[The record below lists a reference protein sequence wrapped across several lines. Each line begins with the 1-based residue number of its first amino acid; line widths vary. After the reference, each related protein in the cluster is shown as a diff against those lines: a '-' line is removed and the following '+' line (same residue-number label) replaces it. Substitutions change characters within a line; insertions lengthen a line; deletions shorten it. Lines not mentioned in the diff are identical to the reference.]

1 MCWEFS
7 SIDPSIDCRKEAIN
21 FWCYE
26 TFVKYHLI
34 SSANIVNA
42 CDGLTKKIENLI
54 SNIQEKCLSTDVVGP
69 KFCTFY
75 ANELEKHSQISA
87 AGFFTINRFL
97 KFKDVTSLHLNILK
111 GPW

>member
-21 FWCYE
+21 FWSYK
-26 TFVKYHLI
+26 TFLI

-42 CDGLTKKIENLI
+42 CDGLTKKNERLI
-54 SNIQEKCLSTDVVGP
+54 FNIQEKCLSTDVVGP

-87 AGFFTINRFL
+87 AGFFTINRFV
-97 KFKDVTSLHLNILK
+97 KFKDVTSLHLNNLS